1 MIRVVFLRGTSR
13 PSRIKKF
20 FCMKT
25 LLTFARLIDALTERV
40 GRVVIW
46 LVLVATLISAG
57 NALVRYALGESSN
70 AWLEIQ
76 WYLFGAMFLLGA
88 GYTLKHNGHVRIDI
102 FYNRLGPRGQAWIDL
117 VGGLLFLLPMAV
129 LLAWLAWPM
138 FHEAWVTHEMSPD
151 AGGLLRW
158 PVKLLLPLGF
168 GLLALQ
174 GVAEVIKRI
183 GVLSGHLV
191 LPHEAP
197 EEEV

>member
-1 MIRVVFLRGTSR
+1 MNA
-13 PSRIKKF
+13 
-20 FCMKT
+20 
-25 LLTFARLIDALTERV
+25 LLTLARAIDGLTERV

-46 LVLVATLISAG
+46 LVLVATLISAA
-57 NALVRYALGESSN
+57 NALMRYTLGESSN

-76 WYLFGAMFLLGA
+76 WYLFGAMFLLAA

-102 FYNRLGPRGQAWIDL
+102 LYNRFGPRGQAWIDL
-117 VGGLLFLLPMAV
+117 AGGLLFLLPMAG

-138 FHEAWVTHEMSPD
+138 FYEAWVTHEMSPD
-151 AGGLLRW
+151 AGGLVRW
-158 PVKLLLPLGF
+158 PVKLLLPVGF
-168 GLLALQ
+168 VLLALQ

-191 LPHEAP
+191 LPQEKP

>member
-1 MIRVVFLRGTSR
+1 MN
-13 PSRIKKF
+13 
-20 FCMKT
+20 T
-25 LLTFARLIDALTERV
+25 LLALARLIDALTERI
-40 GRVVIW
+40 GRLVIW

-57 NALVRYALGESSN
+57 NALARYALGESSN

-76 WYLFGAMFLLGA
+76 WYLFGAMFLLAA

-102 FYNRLGPRGQAWIDL
+102 LYNRFGSRGQAWIDL
-117 VGGLLFLLPMAV
+117 LGGLLFLLPMAG

-138 FHEAWVTHEMSPD
+138 FLDAWLTHEMSPD

-158 PVKLLLPLGF
+158 PVKLLLPVGF

-174 GVAEVIKRI
+174 GVAEVIKRL

-191 LPHEAP
+191 LPREAP

>member
-1 MIRVVFLRGTSR
+1 
-13 PSRIKKF
+13 
-20 FCMKT
+20 MKT
-25 LLTFARLIDALTERV
+25 LLATARAIDALTERV

-46 LVLVATLISAG
+46 LVLAATLISAG
-57 NALVRYALGESSN
+57 NALVRYLAGESSN

-76 WYLFGAMFLLGA
+76 WYLFGAMFLLAA

-117 VGGLLFLLPMAV
+117 AGGLLFLLPMAL

-138 FHEAWVTHEMSPD
+138 FYEAWQMQERSPD

-168 GLLALQ
+168 TLLALQ

-191 LPHEAP
+191 LPREAP

>member
-1 MIRVVFLRGTSR
+1 V
-13 PSRIKKF
+13 
-20 FCMKT
+20 KT
-25 LLTFARLIDALTERV
+25 LLALARLIDALTERV

-57 NALVRYALGESSN
+57 NALSRYLLGASSN

-76 WYLFGAMFLLGA
+76 WYLFGAMFLLAA

-117 VGGLLFLLPMAV
+117 VGGLLFLLPMAL

-138 FHEAWVTHEMSPD
+138 FHEAWLTNEMSPD

-158 PVKLLLPLGF
+158 PVKLLLPAGF

-191 LPHEAP
+191 LPREAP
-197 EEEV
+197 EEDV

>member
-1 MIRVVFLRGTSR
+1 VNV
-13 PSRIKKF
+13 
-20 FCMKT
+20 
-25 LLTFARLIDALTERV
+25 LLSLARLIDALTERI
-40 GRVVIW
+40 GRLVIW

-57 NALVRYALGESSN
+57 NALARYALGESSN

-102 FYNRLGPRGQAWIDL
+102 FYNRFGARGQAWIDL
-117 VGGLLFLLPMAV
+117 VGGVLFLLPMAI
-129 LLAWLAWPM
+129 LLTWLAWPM
-138 FHEAWVTHEMSPD
+138 FLDAWHTHEMSPD

-168 GLLALQ
+168 CLLALQ
-174 GVAEVIKRI
+174 GVAEVIKRL
-183 GVLSGHLV
+183 GVLRGRLT
-191 LPHEAP
+191 LQHEAP

>member
-1 MIRVVFLRGTSR
+1 MRR
-13 PSRIKKF
+13 
-20 FCMKT
+20 
-25 LLTFARLIDALTERV
+25 LLALARLIDALTERI
-40 GRVVIW
+40 GRVIIW
-46 LVLVATLISAG
+46 LVLAATLISAG
-57 NALVRYALGESSN
+57 NALSRYLFGESSN

-76 WYLFGAMFLLGA
+76 WYLFGAMFLLAA

-102 FYNRLGPRGQAWIDL
+102 FYNRLSPRGQAWIDL

-151 AGGLLRW
+151 AGGLVRW
-158 PVKLLLPLGF
+158 PVKLLLPAGF
-168 GLLALQ
+168 TLLALQ

-191 LPHEAP
+191 LPREAP

>member
-1 MIRVVFLRGTSR
+1 
-13 PSRIKKF
+13 
-20 FCMKT
+20 MKA
-25 LLTFARLIDALTERV
+25 LLALARLIDALTERV

-46 LVLVATLISAG
+46 LVLAATLISAG
-57 NALVRYALGESSN
+57 NALARYALGESSN

-88 GYTLKHNGHVRIDI
+88 GYTLKHNGHVRIDL
-102 FYNRLGPRGQAWIDL
+102 FYNCLTPRGQAWIDL
-117 VGGLLFLLPMAV
+117 AGGLLFLLPMAL

-138 FHEAWVTHEMSPD
+138 FVDAWTTHEMSPD
-151 AGGLLRW
+151 AGGLVRW
-158 PVKLLLPLGF
+158 PVKLLLPAGF
-168 GLLALQ
+168 ALLALQ
-174 GVAEVIKRI
+174 GIAEVIKRI

>member
-1 MIRVVFLRGTSR
+1 MNA
-13 PSRIKKF
+13 
-20 FCMKT
+20 
-25 LLTFARLIDALTERV
+25 LLALARLIDALTERV
-40 GRVVIW
+40 GRLVIW

-57 NALVRYALGESSN
+57 NALARYALGESSN

-76 WYLFGAMFLLGA
+76 WYRFGAMFLLAA

-117 VGGLLFLLPMAV
+117 VGGLLFLLPMAG

-138 FHEAWVTHEMSPD
+138 FLDAWLTHEMSPD

-168 GLLALQ
+168 ALLALQ
-174 GVAEVIKRI
+174 GVAEVIKRL
-183 GVLSGHLV
+183 GVLSGQLV
-191 LPHEAP
+191 LPRETP